1 MTDTQENVKKTKKK
15 EKPITV
21 KPNKK
26 GRHIMP
32 IVNFLRIL
40 VVPVYYLLKPFRF
53 YGNRKVKDGACVY
66 ISNHYTLLDPVY
78 IATTTW
84 EGIHFI
90 GKKSISKT
98 PILRGIAKKAKM
110 IPVSRDGNDVR
121 ALLDCFKC
129 LKNNEKVAIYPE
141 GTRNK
146 TGDILM
152 DFKHGAAIIAIKT
165 QTPVIPVMIYRKPR
179 FFRCTHILIGEPI
192 ELTEYYGRKLTDS
205 EYAEADEKLRKYMLK
220 MHAEHTAYLKSKKK
234 KKKDN

>member
-1 MTDTQENVKKTKKK
+1 VELQ
-15 EKPITV
+15 
-21 KPNKK
+21 
-26 GRHIMP
+26 
-32 IVNFLRIL
+32 
-40 VVPVYYLLKPFRF
+40 
-53 YGNRKVKDGACVY
+53 
-66 ISNHYTLLDPVY
+66 
-78 IATTTW
+78 
-84 EGIHFI
+84 
-90 GKKSISKT
+90 
-98 PILRGIAKKAKM
+98 KKAKM

-165 QTPVIPVMIYRKPR
+165 QTPVIPVMIYCKPR

-205 EYAEADEKLRKYMLK
+205 EYAEADEKLREYMLK
-220 MHAEHTAYLKSKKK
+220 MHAEHTAYLESKKK